1 MNFSEKLNILF
12 KDSGQTAAIV
22 DGESF
27 ILKSLP
33 GTTNITVLD
42 PNDDLYIDTDYDGT
56 YEDNTLQYTSNEIRF
71 KFKSRAN
78 PTYEFYSYQID
89 GIELIHKLNNLG
101 SNSES
106 ILVPSVLVVDYKLDT
121 DGDEI
126 SDYNDLTD
134 NDGCWDVVE
143 AGYLSEDLMEYMDL
157 SPHQILIYLILPVE
171 PLITEEEL
179 LMMIMI
185 IMMNRIAI

>member
-33 GTTNITVLD
+33 GTTNITLLD

-56 YEDNTLQYTSNEIRF
+56 YEDNTLEYTSNEIRF
-71 KFKSRAN
+71 KFKSRPN

-126 SDYNDLTD
+126 SDYNDADSD
-134 NDGCWDVVE
+134 NDGF
-143 AGYLSEDLMEYMDL
+143 GMS
-157 SPHQILIYLILPVE
+157 
-171 PLITEEEL
+171 
-179 LMMIMI
+179 
-185 IMMNRIAI
+185 